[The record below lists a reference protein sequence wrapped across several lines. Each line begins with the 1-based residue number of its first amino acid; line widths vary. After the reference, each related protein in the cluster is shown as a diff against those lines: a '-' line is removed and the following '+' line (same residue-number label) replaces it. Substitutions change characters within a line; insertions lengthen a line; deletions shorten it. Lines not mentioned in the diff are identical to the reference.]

1 MTAVRVAVV
10 QATTRLSDPLGAIDL
25 VATWSAQA
33 AGEGAELVVFPE
45 SFVGGYP
52 KGSDFG
58 AVVGRRTP
66 DGRSAFQR
74 YFDGSVTVPGPE
86 TDQLAQIAAHN
97 GIHLVV
103 GVIERDGSTLYC
115 SVLTFDPAGTLLGT
129 RRKLMG
135 VAAER
140 LLFGWGDGSS
150 LTVYD
155 TTLGRMGTL
164 MCWENLMPA
173 ARMAMYAQGI
183 QLYCAPTAVGTDVDV
198 ATTRH
203 IAREGR
209 CFVLAANMYLTPA
222 DFPDDYRPAELD
234 GSAEISTSH
243 GGSMIV
249 GPNGDVLAG
258 PVWDEQAVLIADI
271 DLDDC
276 ARWKYDFDVTGHF
289 ARPDLFHLTVDR
301 TARNAVRDLAEPVAE
316 RQETLT
322 WQ

>member
-10 QATTRLSDPLGAIDL
+10 QATTRLSDPPSAIEI
-25 VATWSAQA
+25 VATWSTQA
-33 AGEGAELVVFPE
+33 AAEGATLVVFPE

-66 DGRSAFQR
+66 EGRRAFVR
-74 YFDGSVTVPGPE
+74 YFEGAVTVPGPE
-86 TDQLAQIAAHN
+86 TDQLSQVARRN

-115 SVLTFDPAGTLLGT
+115 SVLTFDAAGTLLGT

-150 LTVYD
+150 LTVHD
-155 TTLGRMGTL
+155 TALGRVGTL

-173 ARMAMYAQGI
+173 ARMTMYAQGI

-198 ATTRH
+198 ATARH

-222 DFPDDYRPAELD
+222 DFPEDFRPAELD
-234 GSAEISTSH
+234 GSAEISASH
-243 GGSMIV
+243 GGSVIV
-249 GPNGDVLAG
+249 GPDGGVLAG
-258 PVWDEQAVLIADI
+258 PVWDEQSLLVADV
-271 DLDDC
+271 DLDEC
-276 ARWKYDFDVTGHF
+276 ARWKYDFDVAGHF

-301 TARNAVRDLAEPVAE
+301 TVRQAVGDLGGSTEL
-316 RQETLT
+316 QESLT

>member
-1 MTAVRVAVV
+1 MTTVRVAVV
-10 QATTRLSDPLGAIDL
+10 QATTRLSDPQAAIEI
-25 VATWSAQA
+25 VATWTAQA
-33 AGEGAELVVFPE
+33 AAEGAGLAVFPE

-66 DGRSAFQR
+66 EGRSAFER
-74 YFDGSVTVPGPE
+74 YFAGAITVPGPE
-86 TDQLAQIAAHN
+86 TYQLADIAQCN
-97 GIHLVV
+97 NIHLVV

-115 SVLTFDPAGTLLGT
+115 SVLTFDAAGALLGT

-150 LTVYD
+150 LTVHN
-155 TTLGRMGTL
+155 TALGRLGTL

-173 ARMAMYAQGI
+173 ARMTMYAQGI

-198 ATTRH
+198 ATARH

-209 CFVLAANMYLTPA
+209 CFVLSANMYLTPA
-222 DFPDDYRPAELD
+222 DFPDDHLLAEAD
-234 GSAEISTSH
+234 RSAEMCTSH
-243 GGSMIV
+243 GGSVIV
-249 GPNGDVLAG
+249 GPAGEVLAG
-258 PVWDEQAVLIADI
+258 PVWDHQAILIAEL

-276 ARWKYDFDVTGHF
+276 ARWKYDFDVAGHF
-289 ARPDLFHLTVDR
+289 ARPDVFHLTVDR
-301 TARNAVRDLAEPVAE
+301 TARQSVGELGGSTE
-316 RQETLT
+316 RQEYLT